1 VLARGGHFAF
11 LPVCTAE
18 GLRALA
24 TIAADVCGQRVS
36 VDRAEVHRR
45 VEAEAL
51 EFFNRVLRAIRRSR
65 TLGRLKPQLVP
76 SRADE
81 NSQRPAGVDGGVD
94 LHATR
99 CAARNVKRFLS
110 ALVKLTAT
118 MRALKEGRRLGR

>member
-36 VDRAEVHRR
+36 VDRVEVHRR

-51 EFFNRVLRAIRRSR
+51 ESPILPSW
-65 TLGRLKPQLVP
+65 GRP
-76 SRADE
+76 SRGA
-81 NSQRPAGVDGGVD
+81 
-94 LHATR
+94 
-99 CAARNVKRFLS
+99 FW
-110 ALVKLTAT
+110 
-118 MRALKEGRRLGR
+118 